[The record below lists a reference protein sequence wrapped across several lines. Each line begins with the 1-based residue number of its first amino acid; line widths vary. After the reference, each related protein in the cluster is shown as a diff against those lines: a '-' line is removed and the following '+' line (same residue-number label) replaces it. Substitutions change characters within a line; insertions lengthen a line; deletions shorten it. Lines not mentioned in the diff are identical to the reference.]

1 MQFGLFLDS
10 EFGDVPDNF
19 QMDDVDCGG
28 SENTLWD
35 CHYTKYDNCGPT
47 EGAGVVCSD
56 PFRKCRFRSITT
68 V

>member
-1 MQFGLFLDS
+1 M
-10 EFGDVPDNF
+10 DN
-19 QMDDVDCGG
+19 VNCGG

-35 CHYTKYDNCGPT
+35 CHHEKYHNCGGD

-56 PFRKCRFRSITT
+56 PFSKCRFRPIRT